1 MVETNRTVTYDLV
14 TLNQGGGLNA
24 ATGAFVA
31 PVSGIYFFSYVDT
44 TLATSIF
51 TAVKIYKNNVVV
63 AAAYTHSYDKPWIV
77 QGLSVKATLS
87 LDPGDEVTVREYV
100 DGKNPPSKPP
110 GRLNTTL
117 VFTGFL
123 VNGMK

>member
-1 MVETNRTVTYDLV
+1 MSVTYDYV

-51 TAVKIYKNNVVV
+51 TAIKMYKNKVLV

-77 QGLSVKATLS
+77 QRLGVKASLL
-87 LDPGDEVTVREYV
+87 LDPGDEVTVRQFVE
-100 DGKNPPSKPP
+100 GTNPSSKPSY
-110 GRLNTTL
+110 RLNTTT

-123 VNGMK
+123 LNGMK